1 MSSKVLAVVGL
12 PGSGKSEATKACLD
26 SGLFAENVYFGG
38 IVLDEVARRGFPLTQ
53 EYERPVRE
61 ELRKT
66 HGMGAI
72 AKLAMPRIKEAYK
85 KGNVLL
91 ESFYSTEEYE
101 ILKSEF
107 GDNFKVLA
115 LYAPQSLRA
124 RRMANRPVRPLTLKE
139 LIERDMSQIK
149 DAHQA
154 GPIALADYM
163 ILNVGS
169 PEDLKNEVLKALRI
183 LIQ

>member
-1 MSSKVLAVVGL
+1 MSKILAVVGL
-12 PGSGKSEATKACLD
+12 PGSGKSEVTKICLNTK
-26 SGLFAENVYFGG
+26 LFAENVYFGG
-38 IVLDEVARRGFPLTQ
+38 IVLDEVKRRGFPLTQ
-53 EYERPVRE
+53 EYERPVRD

-66 HGMGAI
+66 YGMGAI

-101 ILKSEF
+101 ILKAEF

-115 LYAPQSLRA
+115 VYAPQSLRSQ
-124 RRMANRPVRPLTLKE
+124 RMANRPVRPLTPEE
-139 LIERDMSQIK
+139 LIARDMSQIK

-163 ILNVGS
+163 IINVGS
-169 PEDLKNEVLKALRI
+169 AEELRNEVLKALKI
-183 LIQ
+183 LIE